1 MELTAAASFLN
12 SAFAGYDRMILS
24 LLHKCS
30 NGFFTFLFKLIT
42 LLGEKGIL
50 FFLAALIFMCFP
62 KTRKLS
68 VCIFGAV
75 CCGALI
81 TSIILKDAVARPRP
95 LTVMPYLQWWTEIAG
110 PVEDGFSFPS
120 GHVTAAAAGAVAIRL
135 IKGKKW
141 TWPAV
146 AWVVIMMIARNYL
159 MAHYPTDVLAGAIVG
174 TASAFISFYITEFI
188 FRFLYINRRKK
199 WCGLVLEWS
208 APDFYGVPSMLGLTG
223 KADAK
228 QFAFP
233 SEKKNAASPS
243 EKKSTSPV
251 GSESAAPASGEPE
264 FSSVE
269 DEAPAAPAAKAADD
283 FFADMQEAA
292 APAAEEK
299 PADDFFFAPAEASA
313 PHTDADAEEA
323 IASEPEEF
331 TISGDTEADFT
342 PEASHVAGKPAGFSL
357 DRLKEVS
364 KDLSSRLGKAAQ
376 KASGT
381 VEKISHTGK
390 NISKMTTSTGYKGK
404 HEK

>member
-62 KTRKLS
+62 KTRKLG

-81 TSIILKDAVARPRP
+81 TDIILKGSVARPRP

-110 PVEDGFSFPS
+110 PAEDGFSFPS

-146 AWVVIMMIARNYL
+146 AWVVAMMIARNYL
-159 MAHYPTDVLAGAIVG
+159 MAHYPSDVLAGAIIG
-174 TASAFISFYITEFI
+174 TASAFIAYYITVFI

-233 SEKKNAASPS
+233 SAKKDTVSPGKEKPSSPVDSKSAASV
-243 EKKSTSPV
+243 EQ
-251 GSESAAPASGEPE
+251 E
-264 FSSVE
+264 FSFSE
-269 DEAPAAPAAKAADD
+269 DAAPAAPAAKAADD
-283 FFADMQEAA
+283 FFADMREAA
-292 APAAEEK
+292 TPAAEEK
-299 PADDFFFAPAEASA
+299 PVDDFFFAPAEADA
-313 PHTDADAEEA
+313 LHTDADAAESLAPE
-323 IASEPEEF
+323 SEEF
-331 TISGDTEADFT
+331 TVSGDTEADF
-342 PEASHVAGKPAGFSL
+342 ASESSRVAEKPAGFSL
-357 DRLKEVS
+357 DKLKQVS
-364 KDLSSRLGKAAQ
+364 KDLSSGLGKAAQ
-376 KASGT
+376 KASGAA
-381 VEKISHTGK
+381 EKISHTGK
-390 NISKMTTSTGYKGK
+390 NFSKKTSSSGYKGK